1 MKWTLQRWIIHSD
14 AGLAWPKD
22 TPQDKLHED
31 NHLADQASQH
41 NQDHNVLFS
50 SEKTS
55 TFPSS
60 LFTLIN
66 YMTNSSKLNSLFSIW
81 ATQIKISKEKKRLN
95 KILKLDLAVKE

>member
-1 MKWTLQRWIIHSD
+1 MLVFFSFSGMDKKTVYEMYIALQRWIIHSD

-50 SEKTS
+50 SEKKHQL
-55 TFPSS
+55 FP
-60 LFTLIN
+60 L
-66 YMTNSSKLNSLFSIW
+66 
-81 ATQIKISKEKKRLN
+81 
-95 KILKLDLAVKE
+95 